1 MSELIT
7 ILLQFLQAPFT
18 SECEHG
24 GDPLALNNFNDIM
37 MTFVLYNVGTDITA
51 TLVISVEADVTL
63 LYVGYTDGAVHSL
76 AAVSTC
82 TCS

>member
-1 MSELIT
+1 MCTTSICT
-7 ILLQFLQAPFT
+7 GTVT

-24 GDPLALNNFNDIM
+24 GEPLALNNFNDIM
-37 MTFVLYNVGTDITA
+37 TLVLYNVFTEITA
-51 TLVISVEADVTL
+51 TLAISVEADVTL

-82 TCS
+82 S